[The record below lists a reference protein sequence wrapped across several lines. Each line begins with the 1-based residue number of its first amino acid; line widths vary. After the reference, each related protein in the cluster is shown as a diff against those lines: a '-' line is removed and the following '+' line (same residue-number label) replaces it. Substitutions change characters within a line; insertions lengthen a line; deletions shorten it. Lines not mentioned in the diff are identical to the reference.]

1 MRAEAIPPRTDCHN
15 MLMVLNATI
24 QSYPGMMPGLGEK
37 LKWGHCSNILMTK
50 KLSDIGVSG
59 RGLIDK
65 SFPGNVFDES
75 GAPTGQILFTG
86 ESGVNSHSWLE
97 AGGMAFD
104 PVLGISGTVDAVTK
118 GSTFQTF
125 DWHGSELVGKGGDW
139 YFVKDDPSIIKP
151 ELKRL
156 ATQASPMGFSTAYYL
171 TKDPA
176 RLLVADALK
185 TVQGADSEEQE
196 AK

>member
-1 MRAEAIPPRTDCHN
+1 M
-15 MLMVLNATI
+15 
-24 QSYPGMMPGLGEK
+24 
-37 LKWGHCSNILMTK
+37 
-50 KLSDIGVSG
+50 
-59 RGLIDK
+59 
-65 SFPGNVFDES
+65 
-75 GAPTGQILFTG
+75 
-86 ESGVNSHSWLE
+86 
-97 AGGMAFD
+97 
-104 PVLGISGTVDAVTK
+104 
-118 GSTFQTF
+118 
-125 DWHGSELVGKGGDW
+125 GKGGDW